1 MNITFSYNIKTCYN
15 EKIKNAIDVNL
26 GNLGAVITDN
36 IYNFSPKRITNREQK
51 TCYVN
56 EQEWEWAQQKFP
68 LLILSVVNIFE
79 GGGLFWEKVFCI
91 PETEIYFANE
101 SERGQLVAHLM
112 RDGNWDLEMLE
123 LKSSK
128 VKRGSSQKRKIKKK
142 RNCGR
147 NKCALVLFGANKYL
161 LLAFPLHGTTSAP
174 IIIVKP
180 RELSRCWKGDTASTT
195 GLPMETLGLAKYY
208 HGSSDKQCGLL
219 TTK

>member
-1 MNITFSYNIKTCYN
+1 MANKVNITFSYNIKTCYN

-36 IYNFSPKRITNREQK
+36 IYNFSPKCITNHEKK

-68 LLILSVVNIFE
+68 LLILSVVNILE

-101 SERGQLVAHLM
+101 SERGQLVAHLL

-128 VKRGSSQKRKIKKK
+128 VRRGSSQKIFK
-142 RNCGR
+142 N
-147 NKCALVLFGANKYL
+147 
-161 LLAFPLHGTTSAP
+161 
-174 IIIVKP
+174 
-180 RELSRCWKGDTASTT
+180 
-195 GLPMETLGLAKYY
+195 
-208 HGSSDKQCGLL
+208 
-219 TTK
+219 